1 MKEDSKSYSRS
12 KSSTI
17 STQINYETENISNE
31 VSVYFEDILRNKDMI
46 KEMFK
51 TNILVYEDKIKSN
64 SEKLNSLR
72 DEVNKLNSEFIL
84 VENKLKLNYAKT
96 HDEFQKHD
104 INHKLL
110 EKTLSH
116 YKYLIREREEEIKK
130 LEEQSIFAFQDY
142 QNKKVKLDCMQ
153 VQIVEAEF
161 QLNNLEK
168 EIDRQIITRQ
178 IENENLRIGEKE
190 NTEYDKDISIGSII
204 TNKTVGKILREKND
218 LGSSNNKLK
227 IEKQSE
233 IFETMSINNPS
244 LNRSKC
250 LIF

>member
-12 KSSTI
+12 RSSTI
-17 STQINYETENISNE
+17 SPQINYDTENISNE

>member
-1 MKEDSKSYSRS
+1 MKE
-12 KSSTI
+12 STH
-17 STQINYETENISNE
+17 SPHE
-31 VSVYFEDILRNKDMI
+31 VSIYFDDILRNKDMI

-64 SEKLNSLR
+64 SEKLNSLK
-72 DEVNKLNSEFIL
+72 DELTKLNSDFLLI
-84 VENKLKLNYAKT
+84 ENKLKLDYAKT

-130 LEEQSIFAFQDY
+130 LEEQSIFAYQDY
-142 QNKKVKLDCMQ
+142 QNKKVKLDCIS

-161 QLNNLEK
+161 QLNNLQK
-168 EIDRQIITRQ
+168 EIDRQILTK
-178 IENENLRIGEKE
+178 ENENLI
-190 NTEYDKDISIGSII
+190 NDNIVGSII
-204 TNKTVGKILREKND
+204 TNKTDGKILREKTKD
-218 LGSSNNKLK
+218 NNL
-227 IEKQSE
+227 EKHSQ

-244 LNRSKC
+244 LNKAKC
-250 LIF
+250 VIF

>member
-204 TNKTVGKILREKND
+204 TNKTVGKILREKKD

>member
-1 MKEDSKSYSRS
+1 MKEDSKSYSKSRS
-12 KSSTI
+12 SNI
-17 STQINYETENISNE
+17 SPQINYDTENIFNE

-64 SEKLNSLR
+64 SEKLNSFR
-72 DEVNKLNSEFIL
+72 DELNKLNSEFIL

-178 IENENLRIGEKE
+178 IENDNLRIGEKE
-190 NTEYDKDISIGSII
+190 NIEYDKDISIGSII

-218 LGSSNNKLK
+218 LGSSNSKLK